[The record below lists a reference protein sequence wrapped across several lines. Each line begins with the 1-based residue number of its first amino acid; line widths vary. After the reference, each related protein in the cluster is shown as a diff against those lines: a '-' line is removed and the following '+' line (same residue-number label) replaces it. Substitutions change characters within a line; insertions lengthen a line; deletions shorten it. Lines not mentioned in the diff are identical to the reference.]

1 MDKFFV
7 TLFNAEPVVYGVVIL
22 IGIATLWYKLVRG
35 RIGSFLTE
43 AGVFWLVFSL
53 HGGTMT
59 GGMAAAVAALLAG
72 FVLPTITWLARTGR

>member
-22 IGIATLWYKLVRG
+22 IGVATLWYKLVRG
-35 RIGSFLTE
+35 RIASFLTE
-43 AGVFWLVFSL
+43 ANMFWLVFSL
-53 HGGTMT
+53 LGGTMT